1 MTSGTGGQDPE
12 RTRNNTRDPAS
23 CELNLGLEG
32 NHTSRVQSEAS
43 LYAFLTIFLLQ
54 SIWPVTPNWRKRPG
68 LLVYGLFHIV
78 RTVANLVIESRP
90 GKI

>member
-1 MTSGTGGQDPE
+1 
-12 RTRNNTRDPAS
+12 
-23 CELNLGLEG
+23 
-32 NHTSRVQSEAS
+32 
-43 LYAFLTIFLLQ
+43 LTIFLLQ
-54 SIWPVTPNWRKRPG
+54 SIWPVTPNWRKRHG